1 MSHTKAAW
9 PSEARMVEACGA
21 GRIKIASFRDTAGV
35 ILRPKNSASFA
46 GDTAPI
52 PQKPRSNLQQ
62 NTHKLLMDG
71 VFPRESRIRFV
82 AKLNK
87 FVNNPQTMLHG
98 HRERTRTDRHRSCD
112 DGEAMGRYVPKCDS
126 STGFRLRCRVPI
138 DQDRRWMRACWPTPS
153 RPALRWCR
161 WSRRQNGRR
170 FPAPSCRCPTRH
182 LWRI

>member
-52 PQKPRSNLQQ
+52 PQKLRSNLQQ

-71 VFPRESRIRFV
+71 VFPRESRIRFA
-82 AKLNK
+82 AK
-87 FVNNPQTMLHG
+87 
-98 HRERTRTDRHRSCD
+98 TRYPNS
-112 DGEAMGRYVPKCDS
+112 
-126 STGFRLRCRVPI
+126 
-138 DQDRRWMRACWPTPS
+138 
-153 RPALRWCR
+153 
-161 WSRRQNGRR
+161 
-170 FPAPSCRCPTRH
+170 
-182 LWRI
+182 